1 MNGAT
6 QKVEQL
12 ESDRLTVTELIQVK
26 RNFLSIKNY
35 CYNLANNG
43 FNY

>member
-12 ESDRLTVTELIQVK
+12 ESDRLSVTELIQV
-26 RNFLSIKNY
+26 RGIFSYYFHL
-35 CYNLANNG
+35 
-43 FNY
+43 